1 MRTPFFIAILTTALA
16 VTLVSTHA
24 GTTTAAQLTERVQS
38 FEKGLTPEQRAKAFL
53 AFEDDAREGWSFLPG
68 ERKGLTL
75 AEMSDEQRLAVRVLY
90 TAALSTRGLEKVR
103 GVQALE
109 DILHEM
115 ENGNPGRDPSKY
127 TLAVFGT
134 PGGKDPWML
143 RWEGHHLSLNWT
155 IIGNAV
161 ISSTPQFLGS
171 NPGEVPEGAHK
182 GLRVL
187 AAEEDLGR
195 ALVKALDETQRA
207 VCVISA
213 KAPSD
218 ILTARERQAAIQE
231 DKGIAYAQLS
241 APQQAMMMTLIEEF
255 ANVQNAELAGVR
267 REKVKA
273 EGLDT
278 LKFAWMGGLE
288 KGEGHYYRIQGK
300 TFILEYDN
308 TQNDA
313 NHVHVVWRDI
323 ANDFG
328 RDLLLEHYQNTPHP
342 APGA

>member
-1 MRTPFFIAILTTALA
+1 MRVPIFIALLTTALA

-24 GTTTAAQLTERVQS
+24 GTTTGAQLTERVQS
-38 FEKGLTPEQRAKAFL
+38 FGMGLTPEQHAKAFL
-53 AFEDDAREGWSFLPG
+53 AFEDDAREGWNFLPG
-68 ERKGLTL
+68 ERKGLKL
-75 AEMSDEQRLAVRVLY
+75 AEITAEQREAVRGIY
-90 TAALSTRGLEKVR
+90 TAALSARGLEKVQ
-103 GVQALE
+103 GIQWLE
-109 DILHEM
+109 NVLHEM
-115 ENGNPGRDPSKY
+115 ENGNPGRDPLKY

-155 IIGNAV
+155 IVGNDV
-161 ISSTPQFLGS
+161 ISSTPQFMGT
-171 NPGEVPEGAHK
+171 NPGEVRTGSCK

-187 AAEEDLGR
+187 GAEEDLGR

-207 VCVISA
+207 AGVISA
-213 KAPSD
+213 DAPD
-218 ILTARERQAAIQE
+218 DVITKLDRQAAIQE
-231 DKGIAYAQLS
+231 DKGIAYAQLTPS
-241 APQQAMMMTLIEEF
+241 QQAMMMTLIEEF

-267 REKVKA
+267 LQKVKA

-288 KGEGHYYRIQGK
+288 KGDRHYYRIQGK

-323 ANDFG
+323 GNDFG
-328 RDLLLEHYQNTPHP
+328 RDVLMEHYQAQH
-342 APGA
+342 AGK